1 MTTAT
6 VAGLA
11 PHSPSLAST
20 NRPANRR
27 AEQVTGR
34 TYLSYSQMSLMRT
47 CPRKFAFT
55 YTEHA
60 PKEFVPSS
68 LIYGGSIHSSLELY
82 FRASLEGLTV
92 THEALL
98 AEYHDTWNRQ
108 LRDGAD
114 VPVRFNKNDS
124 VDTMHALADRML
136 AAFLTS
142 PLSQPKGTILGVEEE
157 LRIVLDPDL
166 PDVLAKVDLFTQTEG
181 ALHVVDWK
189 TSRSRWT
196 EQKALESGDQLVIYG
211 VTVGKMSRS
220 LGLPVKLHFGI
231 ITKAKTPVV
240 QVLPVPTDADRVT
253 AMTESVAAIWEAIQV
268 GNFYPS
274 PHPMNC
280 TSCPFKS
287 QCPAF
292 GGK

>member
-1 MTTAT
+1 MAD
-6 VAGLA
+6 
-11 PHSPSLAST
+11 T
-20 NRPANRR
+20 NRPANRQ
-27 AEQVTGR
+27 AEQITGR
-34 TYLSYSQMSLMRT
+34 TYVSHSQLALMRA
-47 CPRKFAFT
+47 CPQKFSFQ
-55 YTEHA
+55 YVQHA
-60 PKEFVPSS
+60 PKECVPSS
-68 LIYGGSIHSSLELY
+68 LLFGGSIHSSLEVY
-82 FRASLEGLTV
+82 FRARLEGLSIM
-92 THEALL
+92 HEVLL
-98 AEYHDTWNRQ
+98 SAYHDTWNRQ
-108 LRDGAD
+108 LREGGD
-114 VPVRFNKNDS
+114 VPVRFNKDENT
-124 VDTMHALADRML
+124 DTLHALADRML
-136 AAFLTS
+136 AAFLAS
-142 PLSQPKGTILGVEEE
+142 PLAQPKGTILGVEEE

-166 PDVLAKVDLFTQTEG
+166 PDVLAKVDLVTQTER

-220 LGLPVKLHFGI
+220 LGLPVNLHFGI

-280 TSCPFKS
+280 STCPFKS
-287 QCPAF
+287 RCPAF
-292 GGK
+292 GGSSR